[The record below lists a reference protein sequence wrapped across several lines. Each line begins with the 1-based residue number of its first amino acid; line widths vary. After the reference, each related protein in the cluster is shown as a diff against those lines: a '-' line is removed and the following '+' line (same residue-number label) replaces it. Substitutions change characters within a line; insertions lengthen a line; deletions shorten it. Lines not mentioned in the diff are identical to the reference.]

1 MYTRNYMREFIS
13 SSISVDSHSNPL
25 YDKLNGHIVDET
37 ARTFRIEVDGKIKIV
52 PKTTGKFT
60 IKSGRFIITLKGD
73 SILMRPEERLKNLRK
88 IIKHENKGDDY
99 N

>member
-1 MYTRNYMREFIS
+1 MEAKDYAREFTGSHIA
-13 SSISVDSHSNPL
+13 VTAHSNSH
-25 YDKLNGHIVDET
+25 YIRIEGSVVEET
-37 ARTFRIEVDGKIKIV
+37 ARTFRIDVDGKIKTV

-60 IKSGRFIITLKGD
+60 ISSDRFELKVRGN

-88 IIKHENKGDDY
+88 IIRDEKKGDYY